1 MLNHI
6 FQISTFP
13 CRLKVLKLVFFNSEI
28 NSSFFMNI
36 RKRYQQTVSYT
47 RGITKAY
54 AIDLQL
60 NLITILNRPYLNSF
74 KSLNGMCALGFRSK
88 VVTRQPDTW
97 KVAGSI
103 HARNNFFLETNKQK
117 KKSQAPMGFEPMTSC
132 LLDRRS
138 NHLSHGASLEKVC
151 TAMSHCRTETEQL
164 LLKKGYFL
172 R

>member
-1 MLNHI
+1 MFNHV
-6 FQISTFP
+6 FRISTFP

-74 KSLNGMCALGFRSK
+74 KNLNGMCALGFRSK

-117 KKSQAPMGFEPMTSC
+117 K
-132 LLDRRS
+132 
-138 NHLSHGASLEKVC
+138 NHRHRWDLNP
-151 TAMSHCRTETEQL
+151 
-164 LLKKGYFL
+164 
-172 R
+172 

>member
-1 MLNHI
+1 M
-6 FQISTFP
+6 STFP

-60 NLITILNRPYLNSF
+60 NLMTILNRPYLNSF

-117 KKSQAPMGFEPMTSC
+117 KKSQAPIGFEPMTSC

-138 NHLSHGASLEKVC
+138 NHLSYGAKVC
-151 TAMSHCRTETEQL
+151 ASMSDCRTETEQL

-172 R
+172 RWSWQNS